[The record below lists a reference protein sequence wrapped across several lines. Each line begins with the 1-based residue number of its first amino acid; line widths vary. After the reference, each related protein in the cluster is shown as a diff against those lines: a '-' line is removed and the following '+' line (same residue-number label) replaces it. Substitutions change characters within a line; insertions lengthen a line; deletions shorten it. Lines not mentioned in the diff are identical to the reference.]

1 MNKRIIISSLN
12 NIANLLDN
20 SGLYKEASALTKIM
34 SRLAED
40 DTNFDPRQKDFPL
53 DTYRAMGPARGDLS
67 GYNQNVT
74 NNEPKYDYTQDKNL
88 YSILSDFGKK
98 YVAERDR
105 ENPITSY
112 RELDAAVYHA
122 FESPAGR
129 ANPRI
134 GDMMFLNAFEQSQNT
149 FTQLNPDVAEL
160 LRGMFMIDRGID
172 NDKTFQSFKGG
183 VFPALKKK
191 MQERPSTETI
201 DLNTGNVPFA
211 RKTTERSNDYHK
223 LLRRAKSLVKKIAGE
238 YWNKSGAQS
247 SMDNLLRYIL
257 NDSFVP
263 DEYQKEAN
271 SIMEEAQ
278 RLHDELK
285 SDVANMPKLDRD
297 LPKF

>member
-1 MNKRIIISSLN
+1 MNKRQIIASLN
-12 NIANLLDN
+12 KIANELDF
-20 SGLYKEASALTKIM
+20 SGLYKEATSLTNVMK
-34 SRLAED
+34 RLAQEE
-40 DTNFDPRQKDFPL
+40 TTEQE
-53 DTYRAMGPARGDLS
+53 
-67 GYNQNVT
+67 
-74 NNEPKYDYTQDKNL
+74 EPKYDYTTDKLL
-88 YSILSDFGKK
+88 YSTLSDFGKN
-98 YVAERDR
+98 YVAERHR

-112 RELDAAVYHA
+112 RELDAAVEHA
-122 FESPAGR
+122 YVSPAGR
-129 ANPRI
+129 ANPKI
-134 GDMMFLNAFEQSQNT
+134 GDMMFLSPFEQSQNT

-223 LLRRAKSLVKKIAGE
+223 LLRKAKSLVKKIAGE

-257 NDSFVP
+257 NDSYVP
-263 DEYQKEAN
+263 DEYKKEAN
-271 SIMEEAQ
+271 YIMEEAQ

-285 SDVANMPKLDRD
+285 SDAANLPKLDKD

>member
-20 SGLYKEASALTKIM
+20 SGLYKEATSLTKIM

-67 GYNQNVT
+67 GYNQNTT
-74 NNEPKYDYTQDKNL
+74 NDKPKYDYTKESL
-88 YSILSDFGKK
+88 YDSLSDFGKK
-98 YVAERDR
+98 YVADR
-105 ENPITSY
+105 NRESPITNY
-112 RELDAAVYHA
+112 KEFDAAVYHA

-129 ANPRI
+129 ANPRL
-134 GDMMFLNAFEQSQNT
+134 GDMMFLSPFELSQNV

-172 NDKTFQSFKGG
+172 NDKTFQSFKGNI
-183 VFPALKKK
+183 FPALKKK
-191 MQERPSTETI
+191 MKERPSTETI
-201 DLNTGNVPFA
+201 DLTTGNVPFA
-211 RKTTERSNDYHK
+211 RKTTERSNEYHK

-257 NDSFVP
+257 DDSYVP
-263 DEYQKEAN
+263 DEYKDEAN

-278 RLHDELK
+278 RLHNELK
-285 SDVANMPKLDRD
+285 SDVANLPKLNTDF
-297 LPKF
+297 PKF

>member
-1 MNKRIIISSLN
+1 MNKKYILASLYK
-12 NIANLLDN
+12 IANSLDV
-20 SGLYKEASALTKIM
+20 SGLHKEASSLTNLMK
-34 SRLAED
+34 RLAED
-40 DTNFDPRQKDFPL
+40 DITEQE
-53 DTYRAMGPARGDLS
+53 T
-67 GYNQNVT
+67 
-74 NNEPKYDYTQDKNL
+74 PKYDYTQDKNL

-134 GDMMFLNAFEQSQNT
+134 GDMMFLNEFEQSQNV

-160 LRGMFMIDRGID
+160 LRGLFMIDRGID
-172 NDKTFQSFKGG
+172 NDKTFQSFKGNI
-183 VFPALKKK
+183 FPALKKK

-201 DLNTGNVPFA
+201 DLTTGNVPFA
-211 RKTTERSNDYHK
+211 RKTTERSNEYHK
-223 LLRRAKSLVKKIAGE
+223 LLRRAKSLVKKAAGE
-238 YWNKSGAQS
+238 YWNQSGAQS

-257 NDSFVP
+257 NDSYVP
-263 DEYQKEAN
+263 DEYKKEAN
-271 SIMEEAQ
+271 YIMEEAQ